1 MRRQKIRFWILG
13 LAIFTILLTSVYALL
28 AANLEIT
35 GTATGA
41 GDFKIEFVNAT
52 PSDLNKATAT
62 LSAEKT
68 TLDISANLNFPS
80 DSVTIDF
87 VIRNTGSLNA
97 MVENLVI
104 NNNSNEDFSI
114 VINGLHDIE
123 GTTLGVGEITE
134 GSIVITWNPTST
146 SANPESVNFSVTI
159 DYVQAT

>member
-1 MRRQKIRFWILG
+1 
-13 LAIFTILLTSVYALL
+13 
-28 AANLEIT
+28 
-35 GTATGA
+35 
-41 GDFKIEFVNAT
+41 
-52 PSDLNKATAT
+52 
-62 LSAEKT
+62 
-68 TLDISANLNFPS
+68 
-80 DSVTIDF
+80 
-87 VIRNTGSLNA
+87 